1 MTKFDIIKEIFTSR
15 EVTITKDNRAYLRI
29 KNKIYE
35 LPFNIVSG
43 LIGCSSLQEDSGNL
57 ETGDIHYRFVGTVPV
72 MAVGTTYLGW
82 EPAIKAVWGK
92 VEQLLPVLREIRLD
106 NLIDT

>member
-43 LIGCSSLQEDSGNL
+43 LIRCSSLQEDSGNL
-57 ETGDIHYRFVGTVPV
+57 ETGEIHYRFVGTS
-72 MAVGTTYLGW
+72 YLGW
-82 EPAIKAVWGK
+82 PLWGKK